1 LERYASAGE
10 RLNATVPAAW
20 LGMVRKVEAKR
31 RRSAQAA
38 SVLHDFLSAELTAAS
53 NGTVFPAKGATANNK
68 VVTESD
74 KKRRIPVTPP
84 TKTAGARRPSGTGA
98 KAATHR
104 IEATPKVRGTTSNSL
119 VTPPRP
125 ISKKRIEKE
134 PRAYLGRRVAKFF
147 DAELFLGTVAGYQ
160 KAKSFWKIEYDD
172 GDKEEF
178 DVLDMVEYMS
188 GYEKHQDMLR
198 WAGTKTNP
206 VTDV

>member
-1 LERYASAGE
+1 M
-10 RLNATVPAAW
+10 

-38 SVLHDFLSAELTAAS
+38 SILQDFLTAELTAANYGNIS
-53 NGTVFPAKGATANNK
+53 PAKGATAYNHK
-68 VVTESD
+68 AATERD
-74 KKRRIPVTPP
+74 KKRRITVTPP
-84 TKTAGARRPSGTGA
+84 SKTAAARRPSGTGA
-98 KAATHR
+98 KATMHR
-104 IEATPKVRGTTSNSL
+104 IEATPKARGTTSNSL
-119 VTPPRP
+119 GTPPPP

-134 PRAYLGRRVAKFF
+134 PRAYLGRRVAKFS

-198 WAGTKTNP
+198 WAGSKTNP
-206 VTDV
+206 VADV